1 MPANDV
7 RERTVWRVGDL
18 RVDPD
23 ARSVTRDGTLLE
35 LPRLSFDLLEALI
48 DAAPAVLSTDELMD
62 RVWTGKVVS
71 PATVAKRIAL
81 LRDALDD
88 DSAEPKYVTSA
99 RGFGYGLAVAPVREQ
114 SPAAPALQP
123 APRRRSVRWL
133 GALLAVIVAL
143 VGVGV
148 WLSQPE
154 PEKRAPTDKSIA
166 VLPFRS
172 LGADPDDQQFADGLT
187 EEIIH
192 SLARTGALRV
202 AGRSSSFRFFDSDE
216 GPVAIGETLNVAHL
230 LEGSVRQSGKRV
242 RIVAQL
248 IDTRDGM
255 QRWSDSWERPL
266 GDVIAIQ
273 REISDRVSEQL
284 HVALSRDDRT
294 DRSMTENAEAYA
306 LYLRARSL
314 MEYPYGS
321 DLPRAQELLEQAVG
335 LDQQFAAAW
344 AHLAAVH
351 GRRTLWQEPSY
362 RLSAEASLAAARS
375 AIDQALAAD
384 PEEGWTFGV
393 LAGLAWMFEDDIS
406 KAARFAEQAAFRR
419 PWDLEMLI
427 FAADVSLSLGRLEQ
441 ARQLATYVLERDPL
455 CDYCRIS
462 LLTALLALEDY
473 ESVDRE
479 ARLAMQIKPVAPGD
493 RGYLLFWLGRALLF
507 AGKPAE
513 AAVEFGRI
521 SENSTFRLA
530 GLAMASHTLGNGQD
544 AARYEE
550 ALLAQSPHTETILI
564 AQVAAWQGD
573 HARALKI
580 LNAWAERRDQRV
592 SFQIHYLN
600 PVFESLRELP
610 GWKSLLE
617 RIGRSPEQIDGIE
630 FTVMPYVDAM
640 NNSVS

>member
-1 MPANDV
+1 MPANGV

-23 ARSVTRDGTLLE
+23 ARSVTRDGLALE
-35 LPRLSFDLLEALI
+35 LSRLSFDLFVALI
-48 DAAPAVLSTDELMD
+48 EAAPAVLSTDELMD

-99 RGFGYGLAVAPVREQ
+99 RGFGYGLAVTPVREQ

-133 GALLAVIVAL
+133 GVLLAAIVAL

-154 PEKRAPTDKSIA
+154 PEKRAPMEESIA

-172 LGADPDDQQFADGLT
+172 LGDDPDDQLFADGLA

-192 SLARTGALRV
+192 SLSRRGSLRV

-230 LEGSVRQSGKRV
+230 LEGSVRRSGNRV
-242 RIVAQL
+242 RIMAEL

-255 QRWSDSWERPL
+255 QRWSDSWERPI
-266 GDVIAIQ
+266 GDVIDIQ

-306 LYLRARSL
+306 LYLRAKSL

-335 LDQQFAAAW
+335 LDPQFAAAW

-351 GRRTLWQEPSY
+351 GRRTLWNEPSY
-362 RLSAEASLAAARS
+362 RLSPEASLAAARN
-375 AIDQALAAD
+375 AIEQALAAD

-406 KAARFAEQAAFRR
+406 KAARFAEQAVRRR
-419 PWDLEMLI
+419 PWDLDALI
-427 FAADVSLSLGRLEQ
+427 FAADISLSLGKLEQ

-455 CDYCRIS
+455 CGWCRIS
-462 LLTALLALEDY
+462 LLGTLLALEDY
-473 ESVDRE
+473 ESVERE
-479 ARLAMQIKPVAPGD
+479 ARLAMQIKPIPGD
-493 RGYLLFWLGRALLF
+493 GGYLLYWLGRALLF

-521 SENSTFRLA
+521 SERSTFRLA
-530 GLAMASHTLGNGQD
+530 GLAMASHTLANAQD

-564 AQVAAWQGD
+564 AQVAAWKGD

-580 LNAWAERRDQRV
+580 LDAWVERRDQRV
-592 SFQIHYLN
+592 SFQTHYLN
-600 PVFESLRELP
+600 PVFRGLRELP

-630 FTVMPYVDAM
+630 FNVMPYVDAM
-640 NNSVS
+640 DNSVS

>member
-1 MPANDV
+1 MPADDV
-7 RERTVWRVGDL
+7 KERSVWLVGDL
-18 RVDPD
+18 RVDSN
-23 ARSVTRDGTLLE
+23 ARSVTRDGLALE
-35 LPRLSFDLLEALI
+35 LSRLSFDLFVALI
-48 DAAPAVLSTDELMD
+48 EAAPAVLSTDELMD

-99 RGFGYGLAVAPVREQ
+99 RGFGYGLAVTPVREQ

-133 GALLAVIVAL
+133 GVLLAAIVAL

-154 PEKRAPTDKSIA
+154 PEKRAPMEESIA

-172 LGADPDDQQFADGLT
+172 LGDDPDDQLFADGLA

-192 SLARTGALRV
+192 SLSRRGSLRV

-230 LEGSVRQSGKRV
+230 LEGSVRRSGNRV
-242 RIVAQL
+242 RIMAEL

-255 QRWSDSWERPL
+255 QRWSDSWERPI
-266 GDVIAIQ
+266 GDVIDIQ

-284 HVALSRDDRT
+284 HVALSRDGRT

-306 LYLRARSL
+306 LYLRAKSL

-335 LDQQFAAAW
+335 LDPQFAAAW

-351 GRRTLWQEPSY
+351 GRRTLWNEPSY
-362 RLSAEASLAAARS
+362 RLSPEASLAAARN
-375 AIDQALAAD
+375 AIEQALAAD

-406 KAARFAEQAAFRR
+406 KAARFAEQAVRRR
-419 PWDLEMLI
+419 PWDLDALI
-427 FAADVSLSLGRLEQ
+427 FAADISLSLGKLEQ

-455 CDYCRIS
+455 CGWCRIS
-462 LLTALLALEDY
+462 LLGTLLALEDY
-473 ESVDRE
+473 ESVERE
-479 ARLAMQIKPVAPGD
+479 ARLAMQIKPIPGD
-493 RGYLLFWLGRALLF
+493 GGYLLYWLGRALLF

-521 SENSTFRLA
+521 SERSTFRLA
-530 GLAMASHTLGNGQD
+530 GLAMASHTLANAQD

-564 AQVAAWQGD
+564 AQVAAWKGD

-580 LNAWAERRDQRV
+580 LDAWVERRDQRV
-592 SFQIHYLN
+592 SFQTHYLN
-600 PVFESLRELP
+600 PVFRGLRELP

-630 FTVMPYVDAM
+630 FNVMPYVDAM
-640 NNSVS
+640 DNSVS

>member
-1 MPANDV
+1 LPATDV
-7 RERTVWRVGDL
+7 RERTIWVVGDL
-18 RVDPD
+18 RVDPG
-23 ARSVTRDGTLLE
+23 ARSVTRDGAPLE
-35 LPRLSFDLLEALI
+35 LSRLSFDLLEALI
-48 DAAPAVLSTDELMD
+48 QAAPAVLSTDDLMD
-62 RVWTGKVVS
+62 RVWTDRVVS

-81 LRDALDD
+81 LRDAIGD
-88 DSAEPKYVTSA
+88 DSTEPKYVTSI
-99 RGFGYGLAVAPVREQ
+99 RGFGYGLAIAPVREK
-114 SPAAPALQP
+114 SPGAPALQP
-123 APRRRSVRWL
+123 ASRRRSVRWL
-133 GALLAVIVAL
+133 GALLVAIVAL
-143 VGVGV
+143 VGLGV

-154 PEKRAPTDKSIA
+154 SWKKAPMEGSIA

-172 LGADPDDQQFADGLT
+172 LGDDPDDQQFADGLT

-192 SLARTGALRV
+192 SLAQVGSLRV

-216 GPVAIGETLNVAHL
+216 GPIAIGETLNVAHL
-230 LEGSVRQSGKRV
+230 LEGSVRRSGNRV
-242 RIVAQL
+242 RIMAEL

-255 QRWSDSWERPL
+255 QRWSDSWERPMA
-266 GDVIAIQ
+266 DVIAIQ

-284 HVALSRDDRT
+284 HVALSGNDRT
-294 DRSMTENAEAYA
+294 DRSITENAEAYA
-306 LYLRARSL
+306 LYLRAKSL

-335 LDQQFAAAW
+335 LDRQFAAAW

-351 GRRTLWQEPSY
+351 GRRTLWNEPTY
-362 RLSAEASLAAARS
+362 RLSPEASLAAARD

-406 KAARFAEQAAFRR
+406 KAARFAEQAVRRR
-419 PWDLEMLI
+419 PWDLDALI
-427 FAADVSLSLGRLEQ
+427 FAADISLSLGKLQQ

-455 CDYCRIS
+455 CGWCRTS
-462 LLTALLALEDY
+462 LLTTLIALEDY

-479 ARLAMQIKPVAPGD
+479 ARLAMQIKAIPGD
-493 RGYLLFWLGRALLF
+493 DGYLLYWLGRALLF
-507 AGKPAE
+507 AGKPVE

-521 SENSTFRLA
+521 SERSTFRLA
-530 GLAMASHTLGNGQD
+530 GLAMASHTLGDVQD

-573 HARALKI
+573 RARALKI
-580 LNAWAERRDQRV
+580 LNAWVERRDQRV

-600 PVFESLRELP
+600 PVFRSLRELP
-610 GWKSLLE
+610 GWKRLLDL
-617 RIGRSPEQIDGIE
+617 IGRSPEQIDGIE
-630 FTVMPYVDAM
+630 FNVMPYVDAM
-640 NNSVS
+640 DNSVS

>member
-7 RERTVWRVGDL
+7 RERTVWLVGDL
-18 RVDPD
+18 RVDSN
-23 ARSVTRDGTLLE
+23 ARSVTRNGIPLE

-48 DAAPAVLSTDELMD
+48 EAAPSVLSTDELMD

-81 LRDALDD
+81 LRDALGD
-88 DSAEPKYVTSA
+88 DSAEPRYVTSV
-99 RGFGYGLAVAPVREQ
+99 RGFGYGLAVVPARDE
-114 SPAAPALQP
+114 SPGAPALQP
-123 APRRRSVRWL
+123 ASRRLPLRWL
-133 GALLAVIVAL
+133 GASLAVIVAL
-143 VGVGV
+143 VGLGV
-148 WLSQPE
+148 WLSQPG
-154 PEKRAPTDKSIA
+154 PGKQAPMEKSIA

-172 LGADPDDQQFADGLT
+172 LGDEPNDQQFADGLT

-192 SLARTGALRV
+192 SLARTGSLRV
-202 AGRSSSFRFFDSDE
+202 AGRSSSFRSFDSDE

-230 LEGSVRQSGKRV
+230 LDGSVRRSGNRV

-248 IDTRDGM
+248 IDTQDGM
-255 QRWSDSWERPL
+255 QRWSDSWERPM

-284 HVALSRDDRT
+284 HVAISGDDRT

-306 LYLRARSL
+306 LYLRAKSL

-335 LDQQFAAAW
+335 LDPQFAAAW

-351 GRRTLWQEPSY
+351 GRRTLWNGPSY
-362 RLSAEASLAAARS
+362 RLSPEASLAAARN

-406 KAARFAEQAAFRR
+406 KAARFAEQAVRRR
-419 PWDLEMLI
+419 PWDLDALI
-427 FAADVSLSLGRLEQ
+427 FAADISLSLGKLEQ

-455 CDYCRIS
+455 CGWCRIS
-462 LLTALLALEDY
+462 LLGTLLALEDY

-479 ARLAMQIKPVAPGD
+479 ARLAMQIKPIPGD
-493 RGYLLFWLGRALLF
+493 GGYLLYLLGRALLF

-513 AAVEFGRI
+513 AALEFGRI
-521 SENSTFRLA
+521 GERSTFRLA
-530 GLAMASHTLGNGQD
+530 GIAMTSHTLGNAQD

-550 ALLAQSPHTETILI
+550 ALLVQSPHTETILI
-564 AQVAAWQGD
+564 AQVAAWKAD

-580 LNAWAERRDQRV
+580 LDAWVERRDQRV
-592 SFQIHYLN
+592 SFQTHYLN
-600 PVFESLRELP
+600 PVFRSLRGLP

-630 FTVMPYVDAM
+630 FNVMPYVDAM
-640 NNSVS
+640 DNSVS